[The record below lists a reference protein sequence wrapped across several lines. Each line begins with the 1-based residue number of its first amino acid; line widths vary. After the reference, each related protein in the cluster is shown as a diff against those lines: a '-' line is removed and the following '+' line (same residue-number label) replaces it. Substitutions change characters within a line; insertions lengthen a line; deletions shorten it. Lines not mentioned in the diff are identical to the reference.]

1 MVKLTY
7 LLLNIAFFFVAALVV
22 QRLDPN
28 PKPRKHLLLA
38 GIVLYLMMIV
48 FNTYLTSLAIV
59 RYDWAKVLGFKI
71 VSWPIEDLAYLV
83 VALYAG
89 PTLWNYFYYRYDSSK
104 SPASQKAGHKP
115 NISSKKT
122 QPNTRRIKAD

>member
-1 MVKLTY
+1 MEKLTY
-7 LLLNIAFFFVAALVV
+7 ILLNGMFILIAALVV

-38 GIVLYLMMIV
+38 GVSLYLMMVV

-71 VSWPIEDLAYLV
+71 ISWPIEDLAYLV

-89 PTLWNYFYYRYDSSK
+89 PTLWNYFYSRHDTSK
-104 SPASQKAGHKP
+104 SPASQKTGHKP
-115 NISSKKT
+115 NAGSKKT
-122 QPNTRRIKAD
+122 QPNTRRIKAN

>member
-1 MVKLTY
+1 MKNLTY
-7 LLLNIAFFFVAALVV
+7 LLLNAVFMLIVILAIH
-22 QRLDPN
+22 RIDPN

-38 GIVLYLMMIV
+38 GVILYLMMVV

-71 VSWPIEDLAYLV
+71 ISWPIEDLAYLV

-89 PTLWNYFYYRYDSSK
+89 PVIWDYIYSRYESHNQAPPPQVK
-104 SPASQKAGHKP
+104 GRRNTGTQKTP
-115 NISSKKT
+115 SNS
-122 QPNTRRIKAD
+122 RRLKAD